1 MCVTDARVRVFVCSF
16 VAEPT
21 MMIFYNQQE
30 LCSYHSVRERVI
42 ECFVFGVIFFIKEES
57 VSNSKK
63 GKMCSLSKKRNK
75 VLIDLSKINI
85 PIENDIFYPPSPNLQ
100 KDRKSVV

>member
-1 MCVTDARVRVFVCSF
+1 MCVFVCSF

-42 ECFVFGVIFFIKEES
+42 ERFVFGVIFF
-57 VSNSKK
+57 
-63 GKMCSLSKKRNK
+63 
-75 VLIDLSKINI
+75 
-85 PIENDIFYPPSPNLQ
+85 Y
-100 KDRKSVV
+100 

>member
-1 MCVTDARVRVFVCSF
+1 MCVCVTDARVRVFVCSF

-57 VSNSKK
+57 VSNSKREK
-63 GKMCSLSKKRNK
+63 C
-75 VLIDLSKINI
+75 VL
-85 PIENDIFYPPSPNLQ
+85 YP
-100 KDRKSVV
+100 KSETKF